1 MNFAQSLDAE
11 PRHAPLTEI
20 LAALGE
26 EFSALGQFTETF
38 QTSLS
43 PALLRVAN
51 DPDCHRNVQTLDL
64 LAQRLTALSLYVLTI
79 GREVPE
85 DVRINP
91 QTALRSP
98 TSPIGCAAR
107 RCPRSRKSNPASSN
121 CSERI
126 EESLP

>member
-91 QTALRSP
+91 QTALRNISLADLAYRLRGAP
-98 TSPIGCAAR
+98 LP
-107 RCPRSRKSNPASSN
+107 
-121 CSERI
+121 
-126 EESLP
+126 EEPEKQSGELELF